1 MGVSAYGVSA
11 NGGEPLWIVP
21 KKPAIFVSARLWPQ
35 ISLNRRLPGT
45 FQRVAGLSVRYAEE

>member
-1 MGVSAYGVSA
+1 MGVGACRRI
-11 NGGEPLWIVP
+11 GGEPLWIMP

-45 FQRVAGLSVRYAEE
+45 SQRLAGLSVRCADE